1 MLSIYLT
8 ALIKTFLYKVKFY
21 YDFAR
26 YFIFPNK
33 FPEKEGFAELF
44 TKYKFLT
51 KRDKVLHLLVG
62 FALTIPVIFV
72 TSKTG
77 FLVALLLSSIGILY
91 GIGKEVYDSFFPK
104 AHSVEFADLT
114 ATWAGAAIMLLIKI
128 VLF

>member
-8 ALIKTFLYKVKFY
+8 ALFKIILYKIQFY
-21 YDFAR
+21 FDFFR
-26 YFIFPNK
+26 YFLFPSK

-44 TKYKFLT
+44 TKYTFLT

-62 FALTIPVIFV
+62 FILTIPVLLITAK
-72 TSKTG
+72 TS
-77 FLVALLLSSIGILY
+77 FLVALILGSIGILY
-91 GIGKEVYDSFFPK
+91 GVGKEIYDSFFPK

-114 ATWAGAAIMLLIKI
+114 ATWAGAAIMLLIKV